1 MFKITLA
8 DGTVVWVDGSYRQ
21 EVDEVLLDCGVL
33 ATEEQNLSTHAPQD
47 AELFDLSGTQNDFKG
62 KQRLRHFALERYIL
76 ALKQQLAEPPVPT
89 GLNSDFAMLHEDLAY
104 GDADM
109 LSEDQLKA
117 AAGCVLS
124 LMRIQ
129 DALNSSPKW
138 NADTLDAVA
147 AEVRAA
153 GLPLL
158 DAEDVMLNAEEL
170 EEKYS
175 PTGGG
180 EHPLFKRED
189 WRTAVNSDDTLLGYW
204 GWVVNQLNQE

>member
-1 MFKITLA
+1 MFEVTMADSRTALA
-8 DGTVVWVDGSYRQ
+8 DTDNPEDLALILEGTKAFFSANIRNPNAPAFKVKEAVAMRQ
-21 EVDEVLLDCGVL
+21 
-33 ATEEQNLSTHAPQD
+33 A
-47 AELFDLSGTQNDFKG
+47 
-62 KQRLRHFALERYIL
+62 LRIVALESL
-76 ALKQQLAEPPVPT
+76 VAEQGKLPE
-89 GLNSDFAMLHEDLAY
+89 GLNSDFASLHEDLTY

-117 AAGCVLS
+117 AAGCVLA

-129 DALNSSPKW
+129 NALNSSPKW

-158 DAEDVMLNAEEL
+158 DAEDAMLNAEEL

>member
-1 MFKITLA
+1 MFEVTLA
-8 DGTVVWVDGSYRQ
+8 DGRT
-21 EVDEVLLDCGVL
+21 VL
-33 ATEEQNLSTHAPQD
+33 AEAYGLE
-47 AELFDLSGTQNDFKG
+47 DLALILQGTGARIDVHGKITNPNAQIFKTNEAVTMR
-62 KQRLRHFALERYIL
+62 QTLRITALE
-76 ALKQQLAEPPVPT
+76 ALVAKQNESKHLD
-89 GLNSDFAMLHEDLAY
+89 GLNSDFAMLHEDLNY

-117 AAGCVLS
+117 AAGCVLA

-129 DALNSSPKW
+129 NALNRAPRW
-138 NADTLDAVA
+138 DAETLDAVA
-147 AEVRAA
+147 AQVRAA

-158 DAEDVMLNAEEL
+158 DAEDAMLNAEGL

>member
-1 MFKITLA
+1 MFEVTLA
-8 DGTVVWVDGSYRQ
+8 DGST
-21 EVDEVLLDCGVL
+21 VL
-33 ATEEQNLSTHAPQD
+33 AAAYGLE
-47 AELFDLSGTQNDFKG
+47 DLTLILKGTGAHIGVHEKITNPNAHIFKTNEAVTMR
-62 KQRLRHFALERYIL
+62 QALRITALE
-76 ALKQQLAEPPVPT
+76 ALVAKQNESKLPE
-89 GLNSDFAMLHEDLAY
+89 GLNSDFAQLHEDLAY

-117 AAGCVLS
+117 AAGCVLA

-129 DALNSSPKW
+129 NALNSSPKW

-158 DAEDVMLNAEEL
+158 DAEDAMLNAEGL

>member
-1 MFKITLA
+1 MFEVTLA
-8 DGTVVWVDGSYRQ
+8 DGRTALADADSREDLALILEGTKAFFSANIRNPNAPAFKVKEAVAMRQ
-21 EVDEVLLDCGVL
+21 
-33 ATEEQNLSTHAPQD
+33 A
-47 AELFDLSGTQNDFKG
+47 
-62 KQRLRHFALERYIL
+62 LRIVALE
-76 ALKQQLAEPPVPT
+76 ALVAEQGKLPE

-117 AAGCVLS
+117 AAGCVLA

-129 DALNSSPKW
+129 NALNSSPKW

-158 DAEDVMLNAEEL
+158 DAEDAALNAEEL

>member
-1 MFKITLA
+1 MFEVTLA
-8 DGTVVWVDGSYRQ
+8 DGRTALADAYSREDLALLLGGTKAVFDTNISNPNAPIFNVKEAVDMRQ
-21 EVDEVLLDCGVL
+21 
-33 ATEEQNLSTHAPQD
+33 A
-47 AELFDLSGTQNDFKG
+47 
-62 KQRLRHFALERYIL
+62 LRIL
-76 ALKQQLAEPPVPT
+76 ALESLVAEQGKLPE

-117 AAGCVLS
+117 AAGCVLA

-129 DALNSSPKW
+129 DALNRSPEW

-158 DAEDVMLNAEEL
+158 DAEDAMLNAEGL

>member
-1 MFKITLA
+1 MFEVTLA
-8 DGTVVWVDGSYRQ
+8 DSRTALADTDNPEDLALILEGTKAFFNANISNPNAPAFKVKEAVAMRQ
-21 EVDEVLLDCGVL
+21 
-33 ATEEQNLSTHAPQD
+33 A
-47 AELFDLSGTQNDFKG
+47 
-62 KQRLRHFALERYIL
+62 LRIL
-76 ALKQQLAEPPVPT
+76 ALEALVAEQNESKHLD
-89 GLNSDFAMLHEDLAY
+89 GLNSDFAELHEDLAY

-117 AAGCVLS
+117 AAGCVLA

-129 DALNSSPKW
+129 NALNSSPKW

-147 AEVRAA
+147 AQVRAA

-158 DAEDVMLNAEEL
+158 DADDAALSAEEL

>member
-1 MFKITLA
+1 MFEVTLA
-8 DGTVVWVDGSYRQ
+8 DGRT
-21 EVDEVLLDCGVL
+21 VL
-33 ATEEQNLSTHAPQD
+33 AEAYNPE
-47 AELFDLSGTQNDFKG
+47 DLARILQGTGAHIDVHGKITNPNEHIFKTNEAVTMR
-62 KQRLRHFALERYIL
+62 QALRITALE
-76 ALKQQLAEPPVPT
+76 ALVAEQGKLPE
-89 GLNSDFAMLHEDLAY
+89 GLNSDFATLHEDLAY

-117 AAGCVLS
+117 AAGCVLA

-129 DALNSSPKW
+129 NALNSSPKW
-138 NADTLDAVA
+138 DADTLDAVA
-147 AEVRAA
+147 AQVRAA

-158 DAEDVMLNAEEL
+158 DADDASLDAEEL

>member
-1 MFKITLA
+1 MFEVTLA
-8 DGTVVWVDGSYRQ
+8 DGRTALADT
-21 EVDEVLLDCGVL
+21 DNPDVL
-33 ATEEQNLSTHAPQD
+33 ALTLKGTKAFFSANIRNPNAPV
-47 AELFDLSGTQNDFKG
+47 FKV
-62 KQRLRHFALERYIL
+62 KEAVAMRQALRIVALESL
-76 ALKQQLAEPPVPT
+76 VAEQGKLPD

-129 DALNSSPKW
+129 NALNSSPKW

-147 AEVRAA
+147 AEVRAT

-158 DAEDVMLNAEEL
+158 DAEDALLSAEEL
-170 EEKYS
+170 AQKYAGEDGSWGQHPIHLRQEWREEVAN
-175 PTGGG
+175 
-180 EHPLFKRED
+180 D
-189 WRTAVNSDDTLLGYW
+189 NTLQGYW
-204 GWVVNQLNQE
+204 SWVVSKLEEE

>member
-1 MFKITLA
+1 MFEVTLA
-8 DGTVVWVDGSYRQ
+8 DGRTALADTDNPEDLALILEGTKALFSANIRNPNAPAFKVKEAVAMRQ
-21 EVDEVLLDCGVL
+21 
-33 ATEEQNLSTHAPQD
+33 A
-47 AELFDLSGTQNDFKG
+47 
-62 KQRLRHFALERYIL
+62 LRIVALESL
-76 ALKQQLAEPPVPT
+76 VAEQGKLPE
-89 GLNSDFAMLHEDLAY
+89 GLNSDFAMLHEDLTY
-104 GDADM
+104 GDTDM
-109 LSEDQLKA
+109 LSNDDLKA
-117 AAGCVLS
+117 AAGCVLA

-129 DALNSSPKW
+129 NALNSSPKW

-158 DAEDVMLNAEEL
+158 DAEDAMLNAEGL

>member
-1 MFKITLA
+1 MFEVTLA
-8 DGTVVWVDGSYRQ
+8 DGRTALADT
-21 EVDEVLLDCGVL
+21 DNPDVL
-33 ATEEQNLSTHAPQD
+33 ALTLEGTKAFFNANISNPNAPI
-47 AELFDLSGTQNDFKG
+47 FKV
-62 KQRLRHFALERYIL
+62 KEAVAMRQALRIL
-76 ALKQQLAEPPVPT
+76 ALESLVAEQGKLPE

-129 DALNSSPKW
+129 NALNSSPKW

-158 DAEDVMLNAEEL
+158 DAEDALLSAEEL
-170 EEKYS
+170 AQKYAGEDGSWGQHPIFRRQEWREEVAN
-175 PTGGG
+175 
-180 EHPLFKRED
+180 D
-189 WRTAVNSDDTLLGYW
+189 NTLQGYW
-204 GWVVNQLNQE
+204 SWVVSKLEEE

>member
-1 MFKITLA
+1 MFEVTMADSRTALA
-8 DGTVVWVDGSYRQ
+8 DTDNPEDLALILEGTKAFFSANISNPNAPAFKVKEAVTMRQ
-21 EVDEVLLDCGVL
+21 
-33 ATEEQNLSTHAPQD
+33 A
-47 AELFDLSGTQNDFKG
+47 
-62 KQRLRHFALERYIL
+62 LRITALE
-76 ALKQQLAEPPVPT
+76 ALVAEQGKLPE

-117 AAGCVLS
+117 AADCVLA

-129 DALNSSPKW
+129 DALNRAPAW
-138 NADTLDAVA
+138 DADTLDAVA
-147 AEVRAA
+147 EQVRAA

-158 DAEDVMLNAEEL
+158 DADDASLDAEEL

>member
-1 MFKITLA
+1 MFEVTLA
-8 DGTVVWVDGSYRQ
+8 DGRTALADTDNPEDLALILEGTKALFSANIRNPNAPAFKVKEAVAMRQ
-21 EVDEVLLDCGVL
+21 
-33 ATEEQNLSTHAPQD
+33 A
-47 AELFDLSGTQNDFKG
+47 
-62 KQRLRHFALERYIL
+62 LRIVALESL
-76 ALKQQLAEPPVPT
+76 VAEQGKLPE

-117 AAGCVLS
+117 AAGCVLA

-129 DALNSSPKW
+129 NALNSSPKW

-158 DAEDVMLNAEEL
+158 DAEDAMLNAEGL

>member
-1 MFKITLA
+1 MFEVTLA
-8 DGTVVWVDGSYRQ
+8 DGRTALADADSREDLALILGGTKAVFDTNISNPNAPIFKVKEAAAMRQ
-21 EVDEVLLDCGVL
+21 
-33 ATEEQNLSTHAPQD
+33 A
-47 AELFDLSGTQNDFKG
+47 
-62 KQRLRHFALERYIL
+62 LRIL
-76 ALKQQLAEPPVPT
+76 ALESLVAEQNESKHLD
-89 GLNSDFAMLHEDLAY
+89 GLNSDFAKLHEDLAY

-109 LSEDQLKA
+109 LSGAELKA

-129 DALNSSPKW
+129 DALNRAPAW
-138 NADTLDAVA
+138 DADTLDAVA
-147 AEVRAA
+147 AQVRAA

-158 DAEDVMLNAEEL
+158 DAEDAMLNAEGL

>member
-1 MFKITLA
+1 MFEVTLA
-8 DGTVVWVDGSYRQ
+8 DGRT
-21 EVDEVLLDCGVL
+21 VL
-33 ATEEQNLSTHAPQD
+33 AEAYGPE
-47 AELFDLSGTQNDFKG
+47 DLARILQGTGAHIDVHEKITNPNAHIFKTNEAVTMR
-62 KQRLRHFALERYIL
+62 QALRITALE
-76 ALKQQLAEPPVPT
+76 ALVAKQNESKLPE
-89 GLNSDFAMLHEDLAY
+89 GLNSDFAMLHEDLSY

-117 AAGCVLS
+117 AAGCVLA

-129 DALNSSPKW
+129 DALNRAPAW
-138 NADTLDAVA
+138 DADTLDAVA
-147 AEVRAA
+147 AQVRAA
-153 GLPLL
+153 GLLLL
-158 DAEDVMLNAEEL
+158 DADDAALSAEEL

>member
-1 MFKITLA
+1 MFEVTLA
-8 DGTVVWVDGSYRQ
+8 DGLTARADTDDPEDLALILGGTKAVFDTNIRNPNAPIFKVKEAVAMRQ
-21 EVDEVLLDCGVL
+21 
-33 ATEEQNLSTHAPQD
+33 A
-47 AELFDLSGTQNDFKG
+47 
-62 KQRLRHFALERYIL
+62 LRIL
-76 ALKQQLAEPPVPT
+76 ALESLVAEQNESKHLD
-89 GLNSDFAMLHEDLAY
+89 GLNSDFAKLHEALAY

-109 LSEDQLKA
+109 LSGAELKA